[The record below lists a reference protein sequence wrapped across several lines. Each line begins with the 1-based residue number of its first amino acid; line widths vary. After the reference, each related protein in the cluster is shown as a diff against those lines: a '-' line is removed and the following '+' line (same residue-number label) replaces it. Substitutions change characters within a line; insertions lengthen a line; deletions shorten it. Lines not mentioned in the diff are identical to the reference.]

1 MIAAMATY
9 NSTHGV
15 LDVAIDRLEEQ
26 LENAR
31 EMPPWAITLVVMM
44 SVIIAC
50 CLLQALALIVFG
62 PVVFAYTK
70 LRGGAN
76 QHLLPAEGEADN
88 SGEVEIV
95 PSGDDC
101 DVSPKV
107 TSKRHGKTKATF
119 KSKSGTPV
127 RQHHAING
135 ASSSSSRGGDEFYDM
150 EL

>member
-1 MIAAMATY
+1 MATY

-26 LENAR
+26 LESAR
-31 EMPPWAITLVVMM
+31 EMPPWAIALVVMM
-44 SVIIAC
+44 SVIVAC
-50 CLLQALALIVFG
+50 CLLQALVFIVFG
-62 PVVFAYTK
+62 PVVLAYTK

-76 QHLLPAEGEADN
+76 QHLLSAEGEADN
-88 SGEVEIV
+88 SGEIEIA
-95 PSGDDC
+95 PSGDDY

-107 TSKRHGKTKATF
+107 TSKRHGKTKVTL

-127 RQHHAING
+127 RQHHATNG
-135 ASSSSSRGGDEFYDM
+135 AASSSSRGGDEFYDM